1 MTRFPTS
8 VVGSMPRPAWVR
20 DLVFSDASD
29 KSRLDAA
36 IRSAVAMQE
45 QAGLDVVTDG
55 EWRRRSYIGVIA
67 DLAHG
72 FELSVG
78 EDGRPMTV
86 VTGEVALKAPGFV
99 AEEVAFVRP
108 RTDRRV
114 KATIPSPAL
123 LG

>member
-36 IRSAVAMQE
+36 IRSAVALQE
-45 QAGLDVVTDG
+45 QAGLDCVTDG

-72 FELSVG
+72 FELSAFA
-78 EDGRPMTV
+78 DGRSQTI
-86 VTGEVALKAPGFV
+86 VTSAVTAKRPGFI
-99 AEEVAFVRP
+99 ADEVRFVRSITQ
-108 RTDRRV
+108 RQDRKSV
-114 KATIPSPAL
+114 V
-123 LG
+123 